1 MDLQVKNEVQLKLL
15 SFDLTKLVSFYWL
28 YVINIFVFTIGGD
41 DDDDDDDVPDLVE
54 NFDEVSKNEA
64 NAKSSKVTNDDDG
77 DGDDEDDEKSSPS
90 ALPKGIIF
98 NFLYEGNLGDK
109 KLRLM
114 DIFGFL

>member
-1 MDLQVKNEVQLKLL
+1 MDLQVRNQIHFELL
-15 SFDLTKLVSFYWL
+15 SFDFTNHLNVPFYWY
-28 YVINIFVFTIGGD
+28 YVIKTFVFTIGGD

-98 NFLYEGNLGDK
+98 DFLYDGNLGDI
-109 KLRLM
+109 RIM
-114 DIFGFL
+114 DIFGLL